1 MNNSSLNAIRNRL
14 EAHMSGLNQHRN
26 SVFQLQSVWDNLSL
40 LAQLSGTGTDM
51 TQTRGAFGAVTN
63 DVIEDLSQEMLKKA
77 INRLASKAY
86 VTINIVIRN
95 LFERTADIGFLA
107 TDDDIRAYLI
117 KHLNEDATNAD
128 HATLVTRFDEYVKK
142 YSVYSNIILLDMQ
155 GNVVAQL
162 DKSSAVIKSDDP
174 LIAESINTE
183 QAYVETY
190 RYSDL
195 LPNQDKSLI
204 YSYRVNAADSGKVL
218 GVLCLC
224 FRFEDEMQ
232 GVFQDLISKDDW
244 AVGVMLDQEKRVI
257 ASSDQYQIPLGA
269 KLEVTQDKQDWI
281 LTRFAGREYIAVTRK
296 TSGYQ
301 GYMGPGWLGHAM
313 IPLEQAF
320 EDDLLKTISRI
331 DRQLLA
337 KVMRSPSLF
346 SQRLLGIPKQ
356 AATIQSKLNQ
366 SVWNGNIW
374 QTKQSDIRQNSFSKA
389 LLWEISNT
397 GFKTQNV
404 IETTVTELYHTVVF
418 VMLENSS
425 FFAFLAVDIMDRNLY
440 ERANDCRWWALTSS
454 FREILSKATRSS
466 ERLGYSPSDIS
477 SIEKTIRYINQLYT
491 VYENLVVFDRNG
503 KVLACSNSSYGE
515 CVGSVIDGEW
525 VGRLRAL
532 KSSQEYV
539 VSKFEPTPLYKN
551 KHTYIYAAPI
561 RSVDNTSIV
570 GGIGIVFD
578 SDPQFKT
585 ILNDIVPRD
594 ENGKVVN
601 GCFTLFVDGNLK
613 IISSSSKAFE
623 VGSEFKIHPALCKL
637 NPGDSAFDIAVYQG
651 DYYAIGARASSGY
664 REYKGARDDY
674 KNQMTAMIFIPLG
687 NAETIDALIKA
698 DSLIQHNE
706 FKPNSTSVVGSHTKE
721 YATFYVGSQWL
732 GLPTHNVVEAIQNV
746 NVRSIPDTI
755 TNIEGVFQYQ
765 GKVIPVLNL
774 GKMMGMKNTQ
784 TSENMQMI
792 VIQTDETALKLAIL
806 VNALGEIPPID
817 QTKIEP
823 ITNIF
828 NNSKN
833 NVVVGVTP
841 VATNDGE
848 SKMLTVLSAENLLVR
863 SNAQFERGETALY

>member
-1 MNNSSLNAIRNRL
+1 MRSSFNVSKNRL
-14 EAHMSGLNQHRN
+14 EAHMSGLNQHRS

-107 TDDDIRAYLI
+107 TDDDIRGYLI
-117 KHLNEDATNAD
+117 KYLDGTTTNSELTA
-128 HATLVTRFDEYVKK
+128 LVRRFDEYVKK
-142 YSVYSNIILLDMQ
+142 YSVYSNIILLDPK

-162 DKSSAVIKSDDP
+162 DKNSAVVKSEDS
-174 LIAESINTE
+174 LVAESISTE
-183 QAYVETY
+183 QPYVETY

-204 YSYRVNAADSGKVL
+204 YSYRVNSAENGQVL

-224 FRFEDEMQ
+224 FRFEDEME
-232 GVFQDLISKDDW
+232 GVFQDLIAKDDW
-244 AVGVMLDQEKRVI
+244 AVGVMLDKERRVI
-257 ASSDQYQIPLGA
+257 ASSDKYQIPLGA
-269 KLEVTQDKQDWI
+269 QLEITQEKQDWI
-281 LTRFAGREYIAVTRK
+281 LTRFAGREYISVTRK

-301 GYMGPGWLGHAM
+301 GYKGPGWLGHAM

-320 EDDLLKTISRI
+320 EDDLVNTISRI

-374 QTKQSDIRQNSFSKA
+374 QTKQSDVRQNSFSKA

-404 IETTVTELYHTVVF
+404 IETTVTELYQTVVS

-440 ERANDCRWWALTSS
+440 ERANDCRWWALTTS
-454 FREILSKATRSS
+454 FREILSKTARAS
-466 ERLGYSPSDIS
+466 ERLGYSQSDIS
-477 SIEKTIRYINQLYT
+477 SLEKTIKYINQLYT
-491 VYENLVVFDRNG
+491 VYENLVIFDRNG
-503 KVLACSNSSYGE
+503 KVLACSNSNYGE
-515 CVGSVIDGEW
+515 CVGTVIESEW
-525 VGRLRAL
+525 VGRLRSL
-532 KSSQEYV
+532 RSSQEYV
-539 VSKFEPTPLYKN
+539 VSKFEPSPLCKG

-561 RSVDNTSIV
+561 RSIDNTSIV

-578 SDPQFKT
+578 SEPQFKA

-594 ENGKVVN
+594 ENGKVLS

-613 IISSSSKAFE
+613 IISSSTKQFE
-623 VGSEFKIHPALCKL
+623 VGSEFEIHPILCKM

-664 REYKGARDDY
+664 REYKGIGDDY

-687 NAETIDALIKA
+687 NAETIDALIQA
-698 DSLIQHNE
+698 DLAIQHNE
-706 FKPNSTSVVGSHTKE
+706 FKPNSTSVVGSNTKE

-732 GLPTHNVVEAIQNV
+732 GLPTNNVVEAIQDV

-774 GKMMGMKNTQ
+774 GKMMGIKNIQ
-784 TSENMQMI
+784 ASEYMQMI
-792 VIQTDETALKLAIL
+792 VIQANENASKLAIL

-817 QTKIEP
+817 QNKIEP

-833 NVVVGVTP
+833 NIVVGVTP

-863 SNAQFERGETALY
+863 SNAQFERNETAIY